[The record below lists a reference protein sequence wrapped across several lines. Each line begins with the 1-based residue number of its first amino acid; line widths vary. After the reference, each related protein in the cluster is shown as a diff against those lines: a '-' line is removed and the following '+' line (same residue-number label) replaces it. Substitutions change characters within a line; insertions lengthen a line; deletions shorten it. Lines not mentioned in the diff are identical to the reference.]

1 MPWLRA
7 RAVVGR
13 AAGKSMSGHRHA
25 PRGPLKARDPI
36 NDPHPISQ
44 CKATNNRGE
53 RCKRAPIPGG
63 TVCRYHGGAAPQVK
77 AKAEQRL
84 LRLQVPAIA
93 RLEEL
98 MTQKEFPSTAYQA
111 VRDVLDRT
119 MGKPAET
126 VQTDHSGEIVIRHEL
141 GD

>member
-1 MPWLRA
+1 MAQCPDWDCGMG
-7 RAVVGR
+7 VSV
-13 AAGKSMSGHRHA
+13 SGHKHA

-36 NDPHPISQ
+36 SGADPIS
-44 CKATNNRGE
+44 CKATNNRGQ

-119 MGKPAET
+119 MGKPTET
-126 VQTDHSGEIVIRHEL
+126 VQTEHSGELVIRHEL
-141 GD
+141 GS